1 MGPPLPS
8 DDADTVLHLTT
19 AGGIVQ
25 VRIPGPI
32 DDDASAQLQ
41 SLLGRLPES
50 VPVVIDVGDQPRP
63 EPAELGFLL
72 SLARTASF
80 AGRRVGISAPEPD
93 LRARL
98 AAIGVD
104 RFASVAASCEE
115 CTAELT
121 TGSTR
126 TTSDAT
132 SQPQ

>member
-115 CTAELT
+115 CAAELT
-121 TGSTR
+121 TGPMR
-126 TTSDAT
+126 TTSDVT
-132 SQPQ
+132 SDQQ